1 MADLACTWTDYF
13 NLVDFEGVHVG
24 MFDLVGSRVPFTWS
38 AEVTDVA
45 CVWVDRF
52 NLINTKGL
60 SMEMVS
66 LVGSNLPF
74 TSTEVLDV
82 VCTWFDHF
90 NLLDLEGL
98 AICTSSLVGC
108 NLAIRFY
115 CKGDSK
121 GLIVILA
128 IASSCKIHAIW
139 DSGVMALVG
148 SN

>member
-13 NLVDFEGVHVG
+13 NLVDFEGMLVG
-24 MFDLVGSRVPFTWS
+24 MFDFVGSRV
-38 AEVTDVA
+38 
-45 CVWVDRF
+45 
-52 NLINTKGL
+52 
-60 SMEMVS
+60 
-66 LVGSNLPF
+66 PF